1 MTSEYDNRKL
11 WVLVSDAWG
20 KDYVSVAAPVPV
32 KWERKLDDKGRITYV
47 SGQYTIRRALGARRS
62 YTVFRQGVELSL
74 SLTSSLAVAKARAVK
89 NAHGLDRVH
98 VA

>member
-1 MTSEYDNRKL
+1 MSQYDNRKL
-11 WVLVSDAWG
+11 WVLVSDAAG
-20 KDYVSVAAPVPV
+20 KDYVSVAAPVPEV
-32 KWERKLDDKGRITYV
+32 WETKFDARGRIMHV
-47 SGQYTIRRALGARRS
+47 SGQYVIRRGLGARRS

-89 NAHGLDRVH
+89 NAHGLDKVH